1 MFTYWWQRSNRE
13 EKKNSMIQRREGLTG
28 HLPGSPGGVAK
39 TPPNAGGT
47 GSIPGQGIR
56 FHMPQLR
63 V

>member
-1 MFTYWWQRSNRE
+1 
-13 EKKNSMIQRREGLTG
+13 MIQRREGLTG
-28 HLPGSPGGVAK
+28 DIPGSPGGVAK

-47 GSIPGQGIR
+47 GSIHGQGIR